1 VIKMIRD
8 YIKSDISVLNE
19 FYNNIFNVNK
29 NYDEPSNKIKV
40 ICINEQIIGFIDYSI
55 LYERAELNYIYI
67 IDQYKKQ
74 GFASK
79 LMTYMLSD
87 LKDNSVLN
95 ITLEVNVNNLNAL
108 NLYKKFGF
116 SIVSKREKYYKNGD
130 DGYLMYREVK

>member
-1 VIKMIRD
+1 MIKMIRD

>member
-1 VIKMIRD
+1 MIRD